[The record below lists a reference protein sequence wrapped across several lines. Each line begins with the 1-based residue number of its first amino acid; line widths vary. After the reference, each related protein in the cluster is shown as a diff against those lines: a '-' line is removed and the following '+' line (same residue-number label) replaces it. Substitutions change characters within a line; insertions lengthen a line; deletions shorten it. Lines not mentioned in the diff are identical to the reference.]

1 MKTLRF
7 SLALIAASFAF
18 AYLARA
24 EDAKPVGTPAGS
36 CKKAAA
42 AAEKAC
48 THGCC
53 TDAAKTAK
61 NCEKC
66 GGKNEIKT
74 EKPSY
79 FFSHFPPTPRYQ
91 PRSPLNAVF

>member
-7 SLALIAASFAF
+7 SLALIAASFAVTH
-18 AYLARA
+18 LARA
-24 EDAKPVGTPAGS
+24 EDAKPAGTPAAC

-42 AAEKAC
+42 ADKAC

-53 TDAAKTAK
+53 TEAAKTAK

-66 GGKNEIKT
+66 GGKNEVKT
-74 EKPSY
+74 EKAS
-79 FFSHFPPTPRYQ
+79 
-91 PRSPLNAVF
+91 